1 VSKNPSAGGRQGDD
15 AAGDRDDTGDLR
27 LRLVQGMLWTA
38 LGLIMLVR
46 LLSAWQE
53 QLPWPAVFVAMI
65 PYPALVGLL
74 LGPRDPGVRGALLA
88 ALVALY
94 ATPFALV
101 GTHWDWLP
109 WPLAVAA
116 LCAFRGRVG
125 WPLFGLVLVATYAA
139 GLMSGDDALTA
150 SHRTYK
156 TANDGLIV
164 FGLYALATMVA
175 QLHATRGELARCQLL
190 RERNRLHGELLT
202 VVSGQLRV
210 LEQQLTRAV
219 DADPQAARDLL
230 GTAID
235 TAREALASI
244 RETAG
249 DYRSR
254 LAAPITPID
263 SPRVA
268 RLVLAAVYLCE
279 SLNLV
284 ADALTDYHRPWT
296 MLLMAPLMCASGA
309 VLLLM
314 RPSRRQMI
322 LLGVLLGPTALP
334 LGYLVWE
341 LTLLSCLWPF
351 LLGLVLTGVRRPL
364 SWVLCGL
371 ATVLYMS
378 TTFYPP
384 PVPNLAG
391 MAGNLTSMI
400 ILSWLS
406 YSLIRLSRLVTVL
419 HRTRRDLAREALV
432 RERTRVARDL
442 HDMASFSLSAVA
454 LNGELCLRLLESDP
468 ARARER
474 LATLPELAARALAE
488 VESVITRPAVL
499 RADEEVVAARA
510 VLEIAGV
517 RPTLAVHVD
526 PLPASVD
533 AAVAAVLREAVT
545 NIVRHSQART
555 CTIAITS
562 AQGLVRLRVVN
573 DGVLPVAAGGPQRR
587 GSGLI
592 GIAERTGGHMSAGLL
607 PDGRFELVAQFATGV
622 AAPSADLTSV
632 ATVATGGS

>member
-1 VSKNPSAGGRQGDD
+1 MSKNPSAGAGPGDD
-15 AAGDRDDTGDLR
+15 ADGGRDDTGDLR
-27 LRLVQGMLWTA
+27 LRLVRGMLWTA

-46 LLSAWQE
+46 LLASRQE
-53 QLPWPAVFVAMI
+53 GLPWSSVFVAMI
-65 PYPALVGLL
+65 PYPALVGVL
-74 LGPRDPGVRGALLA
+74 LGPRDPRVRGALLA

-101 GTHWDWLP
+101 GTRWDWLP
-109 WPLAVAA
+109 WPLAIAA

-125 WPLFGLVLVATYAA
+125 WPLFGMVLVATYAA
-139 GLMSGDDALTA
+139 GLMSGDNALI
-150 SHRTYK
+150 SIHRTYR

-175 QLHATRGELARCQLL
+175 QLHATRGELARWQLL
-190 RERNRLHGELLT
+190 RERSRLHGELLT
-202 VVSGQLRV
+202 MVSGQLRA

-219 DADPQAARDLL
+219 DAEPQASRDLL
-230 GTAID
+230 GTAVD
-235 TAREALASI
+235 TAREALAGI
-244 RETAG
+244 RQTAG
-249 DYRSR
+249 AYRSQP
-254 LAAPITPID
+254 AAPVAPID

-268 RLVLAAVYLCE
+268 HLSLAAVYLCE
-279 SLNLV
+279 SLNV
-284 ADALTDYHRPWT
+284 IADALTDYHRPWT
-296 MLLMAPLMCASGA
+296 MLLMVPLICAAGA

-322 LLGVLLGPTALP
+322 LLALLLGPTALP
-334 LGYLVWE
+334 LGYLIWE

-364 SWVLCGL
+364 SRVLFGV

-378 TTFYPP
+378 MTFYPP

-391 MAGNLTSMI
+391 VAANLTSMI
-400 ILSWLS
+400 ILTWLS

-442 HDMASFSLSAVA
+442 HDMVSFSLSAVA

-468 ARARER
+468 ARAQEH

-488 VESVITRPAVL
+488 VESVVTRPAML
-499 RADEEVVAARA
+499 RADEEVAAARA

-562 AQGLVRLRVVN
+562 AQGLVRLRVIN
-573 DGVLPVAAGGPQRR
+573 DGVLPIAVGGPERR

-592 GIAERTGGHMSAGLL
+592 GIAERTSGHMSAGPL
-607 PDGRFELVAQFATGV
+607 PDGRFELVAEFATGTAV
-622 AAPSADLTSV
+622 PSPSLTTM
-632 ATVATGGS
+632 ATAES